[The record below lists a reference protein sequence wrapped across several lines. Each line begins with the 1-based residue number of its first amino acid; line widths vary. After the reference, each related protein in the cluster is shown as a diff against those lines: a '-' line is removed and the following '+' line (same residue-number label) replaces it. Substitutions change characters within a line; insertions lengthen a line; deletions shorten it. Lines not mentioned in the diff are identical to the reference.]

1 MNQPAPMAADLRLNT
16 TMLTGATV
24 FQTRKVRLEWT
35 RQDRIRIID
44 LESPQEQ
51 VLADF
56 APQEVAKASYVGG
69 VYGSQ
74 HQSSL
79 HLRTV
84 SGQKFRVMIDE
95 SVVSPQPWESIEQYN
110 ARVAREGMPPAQWWT
125 DRFAAFGAT
134 TSHIGAKRLW
144 LWGLGGAAAL
154 IVVIVVV
161 VLLVE
166 GLP

>member
-1 MNQPAPMAADLRLNT
+1 MNQPAPMATDLRLNT

-74 HQSSL
+74 QSTL
-79 HLRTV
+79 TLRTV
-84 SGQKFRVMIDE
+84 SGHKFRLMIDDA
-95 SVVSPQPWESIEQYN
+95 VVSPQPWESVEQYN
-110 ARVAREGMPPAQWWT
+110 ARVARDGMPSATWWT
-125 DRFAAFGAT
+125 ERLASFGANAKHIGAGKIWLWGVGGGVALVAVIVVIAAIAAAFG
-134 TSHIGAKRLW
+134 
-144 LWGLGGAAAL
+144 
-154 IVVIVVV
+154 
-161 VLLVE
+161 
-166 GLP
+166 